1 MDSLDLT
8 LQRIQDKKKDCVEN
22 FSKWIECISNA
33 KKTSGE
39 FECLKD
45 LTAYINCID
54 EKKTKKS

>member
-22 FSKWIECISNA
+22 FSKWVDCISDTKHTPN
-33 KKTSGE
+33 E
-39 FECLKD
+39 FKCMKD